1 MVLCLAWVGCA
12 GSYDRL
18 SWVSAT
24 AATVRT
30 CCNYTSWPN
39 GSHSGGSADMGLCC
53 VLQAAL
59 LLCGSMTGALPV
71 AAAAYMAVCFVWLNS
86 TLSLARD
93 MSGQAESEMVS
104 HRTVVS
110 KK

>member
-1 MVLCLAWVGCA
+1 
-12 GSYDRL
+12 
-18 SWVSAT
+18 
-24 AATVRT
+24 
-30 CCNYTSWPN
+30 
-39 GSHSGGSADMGLCC
+39 
-53 VLQAAL
+53 LQAAL

-104 HRTVVS
+104 HGGMVS
-110 KK
+110 EVSAVSVANWQLTAACLGVFVECASFFGLATT